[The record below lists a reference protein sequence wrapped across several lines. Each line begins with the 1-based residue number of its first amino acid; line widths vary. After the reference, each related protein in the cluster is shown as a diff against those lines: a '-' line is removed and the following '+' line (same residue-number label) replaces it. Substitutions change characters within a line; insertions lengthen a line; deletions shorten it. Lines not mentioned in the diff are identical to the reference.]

1 MSTDRLIDRVRAAD
15 PAPTLAITDDE
26 LFARIVAQ
34 PGDARL
40 VRARRHRRRIRWM
53 TALVV
58 AAVFGA
64 TGGAFGLGAFSHAS
78 PKALF
83 EANPAGPFPW
93 RPGQGVIV
101 PVVIPQTVRLATTFT
116 VSGVGRFQLWIAL
129 SRPKGWLC
137 TAIRQ
142 PDGTWAGLPSGDKY
156 QLAGPMP
163 GCGTL
168 GWQDVHGFGYWP
180 SNIRSPAGSGGSRGG
195 TSRPPVIRSR
205 SATRSA
211 ARPLR
216 SATGAT
222 SRSCYRR
229 IVLGSAWPRSMSPG
243 ECARQTVST
252 RGTNQRRSTTRT
264 ALPSLRRTDPS
275 SSTVTVM
282 RTPVPSLRFFSRV
295 CRKLTRSPSSVLGS
309 HSNVSS
315 SIGPGRSRISW

>member
-58 AAVFGA
+58 AAVFSA

-180 SNIRSPAGSGGSRGG
+180 SNIRSPDGRQWWIAWGYVPTTGH
-195 TSRPPVIRSR
+195 PVEVRDEIS
-205 SATRSA
+205 
-211 ARPLR
+211 
-216 SATGAT
+216 GAT
-222 SRSCYRR
+222 APIGDGRYFA
-229 IVLGSAWPRSMSPG
+229 IVLPQNRPG
-243 ECARQTVST
+243 FRLATLDVAGRVL
-252 RGTNQRRSTTRT
+252 
-264 ALPSLRRTDPS
+264 ATD
-275 SSTVTVM
+275 
-282 RTPVPSLRFFSRV
+282 RFDA
-295 CRKLTRSPSSVLGS
+295 G
-309 HSNVSS
+309 H
-315 SIGPGRSRISW
+315 

>member
-26 LFARIVAQ
+26 LFGRIVAQ

-40 VRARRHRRRIRWM
+40 VRAGRHRRRIRWM

-58 AAVFGA
+58 AVVFSA

-101 PVVIPQTVRLATTFT
+101 PVVIPQSVRLATTFT

-180 SNIRSPAGSGGSRGG
+180 SSIRSPDGRQWWIAWGYVPTTGH
-195 TSRPPVIRSR
+195 PVEVRDEIS
-205 SATRSA
+205 
-211 ARPLR
+211 
-216 SATGAT
+216 GAT
-222 SRSCYRR
+222 APIGDGRYFA
-229 IVLGSAWPRSMSPG
+229 IVLPQSHPG
-243 ECARQTVST
+243 FRLET
-252 RGTNQRRSTTRT
+252 RDAAGRVL
-264 ALPSLRRTDPS
+264 ATDHLDS
-275 SSTVTVM
+275 
-282 RTPVPSLRFFSRV
+282 
-295 CRKLTRSPSSVLGS
+295 G
-309 HSNVSS
+309 H
-315 SIGPGRSRISW
+315 